1 MQKTKFS
8 IPAYIAAAVSGSVVM
23 ALLFST
29 ISGLN
34 VATPGVVLILLIAIV
49 YSLPVMLF
57 MMPATFLGIYLAN
70 RFGWNGKLHF
80 FMFAAAATLI
90 TTAALLPFG
99 TEISF
104 SFGHPEEVAV
114 FLFSLV
120 SLGVSGGLAG
130 LIYRSIMN
138 GNNPTH
144 GTTFL

>member
-1 MQKTKFS
+1 
-8 IPAYIAAAVSGSVVM
+8 M
-23 ALLFST
+23 ALLFA
-29 ISGLN
+29 IVSGLN
-34 VATPGVVLILLIAIV
+34 VATPGVFLILLIAIV

-57 MMPATFLGIYLAN
+57 MMPATFFGIHLAN

-80 FMFAAAATLI
+80 FTFAAAATLI

-99 TEISF
+99 RAISF
-104 SFGHPEEVAV
+104 SFNNPQEVAI

-138 GNNPTH
+138 SNNPSD
-144 GTTFL
+144 GTTLL